1 MESNLP
7 LPAPDKR
14 IINSNDDY
22 IDNNVYNAKEEKN
35 NYGKESYYQDTKF
48 SELKESKLSAISMAE
63 MMQIEDMRL
72 KIFSY
77 SLLSDKSMYL
87 SSIKGDMNI
96 KKCNILLFGPPKSGK
111 SSFIKS
117 LYQSLYNEP
126 YLPED
131 SISNLIIRNRNKN
144 ESTLLFSQYDLIL
157 ETENNSGIMIC
168 DTSGNLKNN
177 NDQNNIILNGQKKES
192 KQIEQMANKD
202 QNYLLEIWKKPNELF
217 PKEIFKDKEGNGNIK
232 SLPHSIVLIFDGSN
246 DEIIQNKDIKFYRDL
261 VDISKDK
268 GYKDI
273 HVILTK
279 LDKFE
284 KKFCEKKQNLS
295 ETEINSKLDK
305 LKDIQIEK
313 IISILGV
320 MRSNIHF
327 IENYHSDNQIKNS
340 ADIDYNILK
349 TIIDILNSSELF
361 ILEKMNK
368 GHSCFGFL
376 CF

>member
-1 MESNLP
+1 MEGNLP
-7 LPAPDKR
+7 IPFHDRR
-14 IINSNDDY
+14 IISSNDYYIENAFNNSN
-22 IDNNVYNAKEEKN
+22 EEK
-35 NYGKESYYQDTKF
+35 KSIYQDTKLN
-48 SELKESKLSAISMAE
+48 ELKETKLSTISMAQ
-63 MMQIEDMRL
+63 MMQMEDMRL

-77 SLLSDKSMYL
+77 SLLSDKSIYL
-87 SSIKGDMNI
+87 NSIKRDMNI
-96 KKCNILLFGPPKSGK
+96 QKCNIILFGPSKSGK

-131 SISNLIIRNRNKN
+131 SISNLIIRNKNNN
-144 ESTLLFSQYDLIL
+144 ESTLLFSQYHLIL

-168 DTSGNLKNN
+168 DTKGNLKNN
-177 NDQNNIILNGQKKES
+177 SNQSNIILDGQKKDS

-217 PKEIFKDKEGNGNIK
+217 PKEIFKEKEGKGNIK

-246 DEIIQNKDIKFYRDL
+246 EEIIQNKDIKFYKDL
-261 VDISKDK
+261 VNISKDK

-273 HVILTK
+273 HVILSK
-279 LDKFE
+279 LDEFE
-284 KKFCEKKQNLS
+284 KKNYEKYKNLS
-295 ETEINSKLDK
+295 ETEINGKLK
-305 LKDIQIEK
+305 GLKDIQIEK

-320 MRSNIHF
+320 KRSNIHF

-349 TIIDILNSSELF
+349 TLIDILNSSELF

-368 GHSCFGFL
+368 EHSCFGFL

>member
-7 LPAPDKR
+7 LPVPDRR
-14 IINSNDDY
+14 IINTNDNY
-22 IDNNVYNAKEEKN
+22 IDNNVYKENEEEN
-35 NYGKESYYQDTKF
+35 IYGKVSNYQDTKF
-48 SELKESKLSAISMAE
+48 SELKQSKLSAISMAE
-63 MMQIEDMRL
+63 MMQMEDMRL

-168 DTSGNLKNN
+168 DTRGNLKKNN
-177 NDQNNIILNGQKKES
+177 EQNNIILDGQKKES

-202 QNYLLEIWKKPNELF
+202 QNYLLEIWKNPNELF
-217 PKEIFKDKEGNGNIK
+217 PKEIFKDKEGKGNIK

-246 DEIIQNKDIKFYRDL
+246 DEIIQNKDIKFYKDL
-261 VDISKDK
+261 VATSKDK

-273 HVILTK
+273 HVILSK
-279 LDKFE
+279 LDEFE
-284 KKFCEKKQNLS
+284 KKFCEKNQNIS
-295 ETEINSKLDK
+295 ETEINSELNK
-305 LKDIQIEK
+305 LKEIQIEK
-313 IISILGV
+313 IKSILGV
-320 MRSNIHF
+320 KRSNIHF
-327 IENYHSDNQIKNS
+327 IENYHSDNQIENS

-368 GHSCFGFL
+368 EHSCFGFF

>member
-7 LPAPDKR
+7 LPVPDRR
-14 IINSNDDY
+14 ISNSNDY
-22 IDNNVYNAKEEKN
+22 IDNTVYNQNEEKN

-48 SELKESKLSAISMAE
+48 SELKESKLSAISMAQ
-63 MMQIEDMRL
+63 MMQMEDMRL
-72 KIFSY
+72 KLFSY
-77 SLLSDKSMYL
+77 SLLSDKSIYL
-87 SSIKGDMNI
+87 NSIKGDKNI
-96 KKCNILLFGPPKSGK
+96 KKCNIILFGPSKSGK

-131 SISNLIIRNRNKN
+131 SISNLIIRNKNNN
-144 ESTLLFSQYDLIL
+144 ESTLLFGQYDLIL

-168 DTSGNLKNN
+168 DTKGNLKKNN
-177 NDQNNIILNGQKKES
+177 NQNNIILDGQKKES
-192 KQIEQMANKD
+192 KEIEQMANKD
-202 QNYLLEIWKKPNELF
+202 QYLLEFWKKPIELF
-217 PKEIFKDKEGNGNIK
+217 PKEIFKDKEGKGNIK

-246 DEIIQNKDIKFYRDL
+246 DEIIQNKDIKFYKEL

-273 HVILTK
+273 HIILTK
-279 LDKFE
+279 LDEFE
-284 KKFCEKKQNLS
+284 KKICEKNQNLS
-295 ETEINSKLDK
+295 ETEINSKINS

-320 MRSNIHF
+320 KRSNIHF
-327 IENYHSDNQIKNS
+327 LENYHSDNQVQNS
-340 ADIDYNILK
+340 ADIDFNILK

-368 GHSCFGFL
+368 EHSCFGFL